1 MPNKANRII
10 LDTNLW
16 ISFLIFKDLSKL
28 DSLLFDKKIVLIFS
42 DELLDEFLEVTKRPK
57 FKKYFSKKDIET
69 IVNSIDEYA
78 EFVTVKSKINSC
90 RDPKDNFLLSLAKDG
105 KANFLLTGDTDLLE
119 IGFFENTS
127 IQTISGFLNQKS
139 LL

>member
-16 ISFLIFKDLSKL
+16 ISFLISRDLSKL

-57 FKKYFSKKDIET
+57 FKKYFSKTDIET

-105 KANFLLTGDTDLLE
+105 KANFLLTGDADLLE

-127 IQTISGFLNQKS
+127 IQTISDFLNQKS